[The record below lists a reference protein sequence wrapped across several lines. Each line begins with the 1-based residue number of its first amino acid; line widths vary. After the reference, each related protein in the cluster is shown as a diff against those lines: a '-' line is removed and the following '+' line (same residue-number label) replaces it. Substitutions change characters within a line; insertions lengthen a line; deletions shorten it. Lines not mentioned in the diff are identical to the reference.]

1 MNNYAKNLETIC
13 LNSTEIEAITIK
25 NAKALQSILK
35 ELTVKKDLDKAI
47 GVTHFIEN
55 SYEKVEALNLIA
67 ENLVQSGD
75 LERSFWFFNE
85 AETEAVRCT
94 ELWQQSELL
103 HKLAVSLFEAGAKN
117 KAISFWEKAI
127 SICKIGEKSESQQS
141 SLDASSVLT
150 DIIVFI
156 AKNVDAQKAFQ
167 LSQEIKNIHHKERT
181 LNKISEYQNQVQ
193 LVA

>member
-1 MNNYAKNLETIC
+1 MDG
-13 LNSTEIEAITIK
+13 TEKISLALAIK
-25 NAKALQSILK
+25 DVEDRDLALQKLSK
-35 ELTVKKDLDKAI
+35 ELLAEKDLEKAI

-67 ENLVQSGD
+67 ESLAKSGD

-103 HKLAVSLFEAGAKN
+103 HKLAGSLFKAGAKN